1 MLEEEIIKLRE
12 AIVAMTEAFK
22 GMPIPEQKDWIAAT
36 APTAAP
42 APIAAPE
49 MKVDKAATATAV
61 PSNQELQSLCAALVR
76 KDPEWRSVIKEH
88 LSAKNAAKVNDL
100 SDADKVWFKEWTE
113 KELG

>member
-1 MLEEEIIKLRE
+1 
-12 AIVAMTEAFK
+12 
-22 GMPIPEQKDWIAAT
+22 
-36 APTAAP
+36 
-42 APIAAPE
+42 
-49 MKVDKAATATAV
+49 
-61 PSNQELQSLCAALVR
+61 LQSLCAALVR